1 MKCFEKLVREHILCF
16 IPPTFDPHQF
26 AYRENRATED
36 AVATALHAALYHLEQ
51 QGSYARLL
59 FIDFSSAFNTILPS
73 RLVDKLSSI
82 GIPHSTCLWIKD
94 FLTGRTQRVR
104 IGHNTSMDLNL
115 STGSPQGYAFQKTVE
130 KFGGIDIVCNNAGI
144 LNEGNWEKSV
154 AINLN
159 GVIRGTYL
167 ALNHMKKENG
177 GRGGVIINIASLAG
191 LGPFRTCPVYT
202 ATKHGVVGF
211 SRAIA
216 MASAAAG
223 YGVRINMICPSFART
238 ALLDALTSE
247 ERCGEYYKLQ
257 KINHK
262 LLEAFGVLEVS
273 DVVKAFESLVL
284 DESQNGAA
292 VSVQPEGFGYVNFPT
307 VEDLKK
313 NNNH

>member
-1 MKCFEKLVREHILCF
+1 MALNGKVAVVTGGGQGLGKGFAECLLQNGAKVSLFDVDEKTGETTKATFEKEFGTDRVVFCACDVTLEE
-16 IPPTFDPHQF
+16 QF
-26 AYRENRATED
+26 KD
-36 AVATALHAALYHLEQ
+36 AL
-51 QGSYARLL
+51 
-59 FIDFSSAFNTILPS
+59 
-73 RLVDKLSSI
+73 
-82 GIPHSTCLWIKD
+82 
-94 FLTGRTQRVR
+94 
-104 IGHNTSMDLNL
+104 
-115 STGSPQGYAFQKTVE
+115 QKTVE

-144 LNEGNWEKSV
+144 INEGNWEKTV

-191 LGPFRTCPVYT
+191 LGPFPTCPVYT

-223 YGVRINMICPSFART
+223 YGVRINIICPNFVRT
-238 ALLDALTSE
+238 AMLGALTSE
-247 ERCGEYYKLQ
+247 EQCGQFFQLQ
-257 KINHK
+257 EINHK
-262 LLEAFGVLEVS
+262 LLDSYGVLEVS

-292 VSVQPEGFGYVNFPT
+292 VSVGAEGFDYVKFPT
-307 VEDLKK
+307 AEDLKK
-313 NNNH
+313 KSNM